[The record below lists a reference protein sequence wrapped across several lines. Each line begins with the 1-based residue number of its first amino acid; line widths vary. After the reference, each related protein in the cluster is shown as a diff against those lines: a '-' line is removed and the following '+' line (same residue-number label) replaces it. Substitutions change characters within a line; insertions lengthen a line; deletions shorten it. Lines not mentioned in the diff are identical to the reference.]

1 MILLFT
7 GNGKGKT
14 TSAIGQ
20 AIRVIGQGRRVAF
33 FQFIKSKKWPSGE
46 DSSLLRFGKSLK
58 FFKGG
63 KGFVGIMGD
72 KLPFYV
78 HERAAKETLKKA
90 KKFIFS
96 KKYGL
101 VVLDEINVA
110 LSLKLLNL
118 KDVLKLIRALRQ
130 AQGKQKKEMD
140 LILTGRNAPRTLIKI
155 ADLVT
160 EFKEIK
166 HPFSKGIQGKRGR
179 EY

>member
-20 AIRVIGQGRRVAF
+20 AIRVIGQRKKAAI
-33 FQFIKSKKWPSGE
+33 FQFIKSKKWPAGE
-46 DSSLLRFGKSLK
+46 DSALLVFGNKLK

-72 KLPFYV
+72 KLPFFV
-78 HERAAKETLKKA
+78 HKKAAEETLRKA
-90 KKFIFS
+90 KKEIIS
-96 KKYGL
+96 KKYSL

-110 LSLKLLNL
+110 ISLKLVTL
-118 KDVLKLIRALRQ
+118 KEVLKIIELAP
-130 AQGKQKKEMD
+130 KEMD
-140 LILTGRNAPRTLIKI
+140 LILTGREAPRALIKK

-160 EFKEIK
+160 EFKEVK
-166 HPFSKGIQGKRGR
+166 HPFSKGVWGRKGR

>member
-1 MILLFT
+1 MILIFT

-20 AIRVIGQGRRVAF
+20 AVRVIGQGGRVAIL
-33 FQFIKSKKWPSGE
+33 QFIKSKKWPSGE
-46 DSSLLRFGKSLK
+46 DSALLTFGRKLK

-72 KLPFYV
+72 KLPFSV
-78 HERAAKETLKKA
+78 HKRAAKETLRKA
-90 KKFIFS
+90 RKIILS
-96 KKYGL
+96 RKYNL

-110 LSLKLLNL
+110 LALGLLQLN
-118 KDVLKLIRALRQ
+118 DVLKLIKRLP
-130 AQGKQKKEMD
+130 KEMD
-140 LILTGRNAPRTLIKI
+140 LILTGRGAPESLIKK

-160 EFKEIK
+160 DFKEIK
-166 HPFSKGIQGKRGR
+166 HPFSKGVWGKKGR

>member
-118 KDVLKLIRALRQ
+118 KDVLKLIRAIP
-130 AQGKQKKEMD
+130 KEMD
-140 LILTGRNAPRTLIKI
+140 LILTGRGAPRVLIKI